1 MWLESLIDSQ
11 NRSAVGFAPCFT
23 AANDSGHEIGEAVI
37 I

>member
-1 MWLESLIDSQ
+1 MIDSQ

-23 AANDSGHEIGEAVI
+23 AADDSGYEIDEAEI